1 VIKGKP
7 PRLGRIFVSS
17 PRYFVT
23 FCTLHR
29 RALLANNE
37 IHENFRRYYLDAY
50 DHDVAVG
57 RYVIMPN
64 HIHLFV
70 CGGLEFRLG
79 VWVRGLKRAIS
90 LGRNAWQPG
99 FFDHILRSDESYSQK
114 WEYVKENPVRA
125 NLVKRS
131 DDWFFQGDISLIDRA

>member
-1 VIKGKP
+1 
-7 PRLGRIFVSS
+7 
-17 PRYFVT
+17 
-23 FCTLHR
+23 
-29 RALLANNE
+29 
-37 IHENFRRYYLDAY
+37 
-50 DHDVAVG
+50 
-57 RYVIMPN
+57 MPN

-99 FFDHILRSDESYSQK
+99 FFDHILRSDESKK
-114 WEYVKENPVRA
+114 WEDVKENPARA

-131 DDWFFQGDISLIDRA
+131 DDWSFQGDISLIDRA